1 MDMSVVLVAGLTCFV
16 GGLLPWINSEVAV
29 VGAALLLPAGAGPA
43 LVLACTLGQMAA
55 KCALYGVT
63 RWAPERLPAR
73 AKRLI
78 DRVERYRERR
88 VLLGLAVLSSALVAL
103 PPFYLVTLACGV
115 LRVRFALFTLAGIAG
130 TAVRYGALAWM
141 AVALGS

>member
-1 MDMSVVLVAGLTCFV
+1 MDVSVLVVAALTCFA

-29 VGAALLLPAGAGPA
+29 VGAALLLPAGATPA
-43 LVLACTLGQMAA
+43 LVVGCTVGQMAA
-55 KCALYGVT
+55 KCGLYAAS

-78 DRVERYRERR
+78 DRVDRYRERR
-88 VLLGLAVLSSALVAL
+88 TLLVLAVLSSALVAL

-115 LRVRFALFTLAGIAG
+115 LRVPFSLFTLAGITG
-130 TAVRYGALAWM
+130 TATRYAVLAWM
-141 AVALGS
+141 AAVLGT